1 MPITQDN
8 AVLHLP
14 LLYQWLQNSLREGG
28 DGPEQRLCQAAIQK
42 LQEYIQLNFAVDESA
57 VPPDHSPPG
66 MEICTVY
73 LTKELGDTETV
84 GLSFGNI
91 PVFGDYGEK
100 RRGGKKRKT
109 HQGPVLDVGCIW
121 VTELRKNS
129 PAGKSGKVRLRDEIL
144 SLNGQ
149 LMVGVDVSGASYLA
163 EQCWNGGFIYLIMLR
178 RFKHKVHSPYNG
190 NSSNSSEPGETP
202 TLELGDQTV
211 KKGKRTRKFGVISKP
226 SPHKAT
232 EESKSSTGCE
242 LDNDPISELDNGPD
256 SDLGNGHAFELENGP
271 DSLKEVAGSHLDGS
285 EVDRGTEHRIP
296 KTDAPLP
303 TGDDK
308 RRVSK
313 SGKTDFQSS
322 DCLAREEVGR
332 IWKMELLKE
341 SDGLGIQVSGGR
353 GSKRSP
359 HAIVVTQVKEGGA
372 AHRDGRLSLGDEL
385 LVINGHLLVGLS
397 HEEAVAI
404 LRSATGMVQL
414 VVASKESSAEDL
426 LRLTSK
432 SLPDLTS
439 SVEDVSSWT
448 DNEDQEPDG
457 EEDEG
462 TSSSSVQGAMP
473 GTEEP
478 QDLCGLE
485 ESKGNLE
492 SPKQGSSKLKLKSR
506 LSGGVHRLESVE
518 EYNELMVR
526 NGDPRA
532 RMFEVSRD
540 GRKHSLPQLLDSSG
554 AAQEY
559 HIVKKST
566 RSLSATQVESPWR
579 LIRPSVISIIGLYK
593 EKGKGLGFSIAGGRD
608 CIRGQ
613 MGIFVKTIFPNG
625 SAAED
630 GRLKEGDEILDVN
643 GIPIKGLTFQEAIH
657 TFKQIRSGLFVLT
670 VRTKL
675 LSPSLTP
682 CSTPT
687 HMSRSSSPN
696 FNASGGTSV
705 GGSDEGSSSSL
716 GRKAPGP
723 KDRIVMEVTL
733 NKEPR
738 VGLGIG
744 ACCLAPE
751 NSPPGIY
758 IHSLA
763 PGSVAKMESNLSRGD
778 QILEVNSVNVRHAAL
793 SKVHAILSK
802 CPPGPVRLV
811 IGRHPN
817 PKVSEQEMDEVIARS
832 TYQESKEANS
842 SPGLGTPLKS
852 PSLAKKDSLISESE
866 LSQYFAQDVPG
877 PLSDFVVAGSEDE
890 DHQGSVCSMTEDA
903 SPPPSTSTH
912 KEPGKARANS
922 LVCLGSQRAS
932 GLFHKQVTVARQAS
946 LPGSPQVLRNPLFR
960 QKRVGC
966 YDANDASDEEFDAE
980 GDCISLPGTLPGPS
994 KPLTEDDSRHVL
1006 MTSSKVMGINNQ
1018 EAQPQKTLV
1027 SKASSVPLLGSSLD
1041 LEESVP
1047 RGMGDSPSHTAN
1059 LLASA
1064 KAPKGGPGCSGKK
1077 ELSGSR
1083 SSPKLEY
1090 KAGTETQSLVST
1102 DSPSSPQQKNNTL
1115 ESRHKPVARVS
1126 AYRKRPEAEARPSG
1140 SETVNLTD
1148 GADGPCGLDLNI
1160 QATSVKVTVP
1170 GFRPGAT
1177 VEKESLGLTIGDGH
1191 VPTDWEPTSAL
1202 PHPNDGHITEN
1213 PPEGAPEQKQQP
1225 RTGLDGSPDL
1235 VPSPGQK
1242 GTAHPDPSKT
1252 SVDAGQVRQPE
1263 GPREPASPRVPESE
1277 DVSRVRLTREC
1288 SASPGKMATAHPDF
1302 SKTRAAAEASSPD
1315 TTRKAHRGAGS
1326 EAEGASPA
1334 SAVVLQDPLTSQE
1347 ERQGVPGN
1355 HSKALQTTATLG
1367 PENSQKSALLQ
1378 GVDSVSEGAPQASPT
1393 RPLPTNKAQERCGSV
1408 SGHCCPR
1415 ESEGSPVTDIDRLI
1429 RELDASEA
1437 RPQSPQKGD
1446 QPSPEGSCQDQPPA
1460 GAGERSSRQAQPVT
1474 GNQTPTPRR
1483 AWAAGQPPHP
1493 QWASQPSVLD
1503 SINPDKHFTVN
1514 KNFLSNYSRNFSNFH
1529 EDSMSLSGLGDSTE
1543 PSLSSMYGDAEDS
1556 SSDPESLTEAPRAS
1570 TRDSWSPPR
1579 SRGSSHKED
1588 TMESEEEQIEICSTN
1603 GSPLPPSTTAPVPAR
1618 AAPCPAVA
1626 KVLPLKHSALSEVVG
1641 SPCGRASFV
1650 PGASR
1655 PSIPDSSQPLSLLDI
1670 SSQEH
1675 EPHMDIRISQNHR
1688 PSCEEETVE
1697 APSAS
1702 SAVKNRQPSKA
1713 TRHFHNPPVTL
1724 SSPNMVNGLKHD
1736 LLDDET
1742 PNKKQETNVNAT
1754 ENQSSL
1760 SVDIPKNGVS
1770 VLASPHISE
1779 SQDLDDLLQKPKMT
1793 SRRPIMAWFKE
1804 INKNNQ
1810 GLHSQSKTEKE
1821 QSVVPPRSPDF
1832 KGQVLISSH
1841 KKGGAVPNSP
1851 PQLKL
1856 SLENKDSPKKS
1867 SVETLLSNCQK
1878 SKSGPKLKRL
1888 SIKSKVSSEA
1898 RAANAAKAGGMEHGK
1913 SLISP
1918 QTSHKMLAKVASHQ
1932 SHVADHEE
1940 PDKKATA
1947 TPKSPQCVLESKPPP
1962 AASGSLKPSVSDTS
1976 IRTFT
1981 SPLTAPRTFPEQGA
1995 CSRFHTAF
2003 HSEPDGGCPAAPR
2016 SPKWGAESKAPPA
2029 ASEASPPAASR
2040 SSTATAVN
2048 KREIPPPA
2056 QSERCVSSQTD
2067 SAPEAAQPGV
2077 TGDKEGKIIA
2087 SDPLERANQ
2096 LKIVEISSERMP
2108 KIACGDKPAESDRQG
2123 GFLAQSNCQEKSEIR
2138 LCHQSVESSP
2148 GHPLSL
2154 TSRAPQVEQEI
2165 QRSFSMAKRAA
2176 SSSSPQLPAKKA
2188 DSSQEKSS
2196 QLSNCLGMPKN
2207 GTPVGPALDDHP
2219 YFTPR
2224 PATRTYSMPA
2234 QFASHFGRE
2243 GHSLHSPGRSH
2254 RDSQIPVTS
2263 GGLLEAKA
2271 PRGGV
2276 LGLVNGQG
2284 IYSVKPLLET
2294 SRNLPP
2300 TDEGDVL
2307 SGQEMSC
2314 LVTDKIKVTRR
2325 HYYSEQN
2332 WPHESTSF
2340 FSVKQRIK
2348 SFENLANSDR
2358 PVAKLGASPFLSVS
2372 SKPPIGRRSS
2382 GSVVSGSLSHTGD
2395 PTARSLRRSLSSCS
2409 ESQSEA
2415 STLIPQMT
2423 KSPSSTTLTV
2433 SRQNPA
2439 EASNKGPD
2447 SDPKKSLG
2455 SSGIPTPVVTP
2466 ASPVKRNK
2474 SSVRHNQ
2481 PSPLSRSKL
2490 QELRA
2495 LSMPDLDKLCSEDF
2509 SAGPTAMLFKT
2520 ELEIVPRRSLGS
2532 PLGGLNG
2539 STALSCPV
2547 KGGDKA
2553 CPGGSRPKAS
2563 DPRVPSSAH
2572 VGETTQD
2579 QPSGKNWSVNLDQ
2592 LLVSAGDQQRL
2603 QSVLSSV
2610 GAKSTILTLIQEA
2623 KAQSE
2628 NKEDICFIVLNK
2640 KEGSGLGFSVAGGTD
2655 MEPKP
2660 VVVHRVFS
2668 QGAASQEGT
2677 VNRGDF
2683 LLSVN
2688 GASLAG
2694 LAHGDVLKVLHQ
2706 AQLHKDV
2713 LMVIK
2718 KGNDQPR
2725 PCTRQEPPTASGKG
2739 SLSRKTILLEPGMG
2753 RSVAAQDALCVE
2765 VLKTSAGLGLSLDG
2779 GKSSMSADGPLFI
2792 KRVYKGGAAEQAGTI
2807 EAGDEILAINGKPLV
2822 GLMHFDAW
2830 NIMKSVPEGPV
2841 QLVIRKHRNSS

>member
-8 AVLHLP
+8 AGLHLP

-42 LQEYIQLNFAVDESA
+42 LQEYIQLNLAVEEST
-57 VPPDHSPPG
+57 VPPDHSPPE

-73 LTKELGDTETV
+73 LTKQLGDTETV

-178 RFKHKVHSPYNG
+178 RFKHKAHSTYNG
-190 NSSNSSEPGETP
+190 NGGNGSEPGETP
-202 TLELGDQTV
+202 TLELGDRNS
-211 KKGKRTRKFGVISKP
+211 KKGKRARKFGVISRPPP
-226 SPHKAT
+226 SKAP
-232 EESKSSTGCE
+232 EESRSGASCE
-242 LDNDPISELDNGPD
+242 LADDPSTELENGADPE
-256 SDLGNGHAFELENGP
+256 LGNGHADELENGP
-271 DSLKEVAGSHLDGS
+271 HSLGEVAGPHLERA
-285 EVDRGTEHRIP
+285 EVDRGTENTTP
-296 KTDAPLP
+296 KTDAPLT
-303 TGDDK
+303 TGNDK
-308 RRVSK
+308 RRFSK
-313 SGKTDFQSS
+313 AGKTDFQSS

-414 VVASKESSAEDL
+414 VVASKMPE
-426 LRLTSK
+426 
-432 SLPDLTS
+432 
-439 SVEDVSSWT
+439 T
-448 DNEDQEPDG
+448 D
-457 EEDEG
+457 
-462 TSSSSVQGAMP
+462 
-473 GTEEP
+473 EP
-478 QDLCGLE
+478 QDVCGPE
-485 ESKGNLE
+485 DSKGNLE
-492 SPKQGSSKLKLKSR
+492 SPKQGNSKMKLKSR

-532 RMFEVSRD
+532 RMLEVSRD

-566 RSLSATQVESPWR
+566 RSLSTTHVESPWR

-696 FNASGGTSV
+696 FNTSGGTSA

-744 ACCLAPE
+744 ACCLALE

-832 TYQESKEANS
+832 TYQESKEASS

-866 LSQYFAQDVPG
+866 LSQYFVHDVQG

-890 DHQGSVCSMTEDA
+890 DHPGSSCSA
-903 SPPPSTSTH
+903 SEVGSLPPSSSTH

-922 LVCLGSQRAS
+922 LVTLGSQRTS

-946 LPGSPQVLRNPLFR
+946 LPGSPQVLRNPLLR
-960 QKRVGC
+960 QRRVGC
-966 YDANDASDEEFDAE
+966 YDANDGSDEEEFSGE
-980 GDCISLPGTLPGPS
+980 GDCISLPGSLPGPS
-994 KPLTEDDSRHVL
+994 RPLTENDTRHVL
-1006 MTSSKVMGINNQ
+1006 VTSSKVTDVNKQ
-1018 EAQPQKTLV
+1018 EEQPQKILV
-1027 SKASSVPLLGSSLD
+1027 SKASSVPLLGSSLY

-1047 RGMGDSPSHTAN
+1047 EGMVDASSQPTS
-1059 LLASA
+1059 LLGSSE
-1064 KAPKGGPGCSGKK
+1064 APRNGPGGSGRK

-1090 KAGTETQSLVST
+1090 KVHIDTQCVKNTENSI
-1102 DSPSSPQQKNNTL
+1102 PPQKKSENL
-1115 ESRHKPVARVS
+1115 MSRHKPVARVS
-1126 AYRKRPEAEARPSG
+1126 PHCKRPEAESSC
-1140 SETVNLTD
+1140 SETASLT
-1148 GADGPCGLDLNI
+1148 GKADGSRDQDLKVQTTTVKETITGLPPD
-1160 QATSVKVTVP
+1160 
-1170 GFRPGAT
+1170 GT
-1177 VEKESLGLTIGDGH
+1177 VEEEPLGKLTPGDGC
-1191 VPTDWEPTSAL
+1191 VPTDCGPASIL
-1202 PHPNDGHITEN
+1202 CHPDTGHLTEN
-1213 PPEGAPEQKQQP
+1213 PPEAAPERGQKP
-1225 RTGLDGSPDL
+1225 VTGPNSPPAL
-1235 VPSPGQK
+1235 LPSPGK
-1242 GTAHPDPSKT
+1242 KEATHPDPSKT
-1252 SVDAGQVRQPE
+1252 SVDACQVSWPEKAGQPLL
-1263 GPREPASPRVPESE
+1263 PRVVGPEAQGRSAL
-1277 DVSRVRLTREC
+1277 RLPHEGSTP
-1288 SASPGKMATAHPDF
+1288 PGEKAVAPSDF
-1302 SKTRAAAEASSPD
+1302 SKTLASSPHG
-1315 TTRKAHRGAGS
+1315 TRKVAAPRGVGPGA
-1326 EAEGASPA
+1326 EA
-1334 SAVVLQDPLTSQE
+1334 QDLVSQE
-1347 ERQGVPGN
+1347 QSQGTPGN
-1355 HSKALQTTATLG
+1355 HRKGSETTEDQA
-1367 PENSQKSALLQ
+1367 PETSQAALLE
-1378 GVDSVSEGAPQASPT
+1378 GTDAVSARASQASPS
-1393 RPLPTNKAQERCGSV
+1393 LPVPTDKTSDTCDGV
-1408 SGHCCPR
+1408 SGHCCPLGSR
-1415 ESEGSPVTDIDRLI
+1415 QSPVTDIDSFIKDSEPL
-1429 RELDASEA
+1429 EA
-1437 RPQSPQKGD
+1437 RSQSSQKGD
-1446 QPSPEGSCQDQPPA
+1446 SGGHQGSSQGGPPA
-1460 GAGERSSRQAQPVT
+1460 GARSGSSQHALPIT
-1474 GNQTPTPRR
+1474 GDQTPSPKKTL
-1483 AWAAGQPPHP
+1483 AAAPSTTP

-1503 SINPDKHFTVN
+1503 SINPNKHFTVN
-1514 KNFLSNYSRNFSNFH
+1514 KNFLSNYSRNFSSFH
-1529 EDSMSLSGLGDSTE
+1529 EDSISLSGLGDSTE

-1556 SSDPESLTEAPRAS
+1556 SSDPESLTEAPPPS
-1570 TRDSWSPPR
+1570 TRGSWSQPR
-1579 SRGSSHKED
+1579 SRESSPKED
-1588 TMESEEEQIEICSTN
+1588 TTESEEEQIEICSTN
-1603 GSPLPPSTTAPVPAR
+1603 GYPNQPSTTPTQ
-1618 AAPCPAVA
+1618 AAPCPALA
-1626 KVLPLKHSALSEVVG
+1626 KVLPLKHSALSESVEN
-1641 SPCGRASFV
+1641 PCERASFL
-1650 PGASR
+1650 PGASCA
-1655 PSIPDSSQPLSLLDI
+1655 SSPNPPQLFSLLDLSSREQETHADI
-1670 SSQEH
+1670 S
-1675 EPHMDIRISQNHR
+1675 ISQGHR
-1688 PSCEEETVE
+1688 PLCAEETVE
-1697 APSAS
+1697 VTSAGS
-1702 SAVKNRQPSKA
+1702 VMENGQPPEVIRRS
-1713 TRHFHNPPVTL
+1713 HNPPVML
-1724 SSPNMVNGLKHD
+1724 SSPNMVNGLGHD
-1736 LLDDET
+1736 LLDDKT
-1742 PNKKQETNVNAT
+1742 PDRQETKANTT
-1754 ENQSSL
+1754 ENMYPF
-1760 SVDIPKNGVS
+1760 SVDVPKNGES
-1770 VLASPHISE
+1770 VLANLHISE
-1779 SQDLDDLLQKPKMT
+1779 SQDLDDLLQKRKMI

-1804 INKNNQ
+1804 INKNSQ
-1810 GLHSQSKTEKE
+1810 GSQGQSKTEKE
-1821 QSVVPPRSPDF
+1821 YSTMPARSPDS
-1832 KGQVLISSH
+1832 KIQTLSSSH
-1841 KKGGAVPNSP
+1841 KKGVAMSNSP
-1851 PQLKL
+1851 PPLKMHP
-1856 SLENKDSPKKS
+1856 ENKDSAKKG

-1878 SKSGPKLKRL
+1878 PKCGPKLRRL
-1888 SIKSKVSSEA
+1888 SIKSKSKVGSEA
-1898 RAANAAKAGGMEHGK
+1898 PAANPAKAGGADHRK
-1913 SLISP
+1913 SLLSP
-1918 QTSHKMLAKVASHQ
+1918 QTSHKTLSKGASHRF
-1932 SHVADHEE
+1932 HIADQEE
-1940 PDKKATA
+1940 PDKNTA
-1947 TPKSPQCVLESKPPP
+1947 DTPKAPQCVLESRPPP
-1962 AASGSLKPSVSDTS
+1962 AASGSLKASASDTS
-1976 IRTFT
+1976 IGTFV
-1981 SPLTAPRTFPEQGA
+1981 SPLTSPKTLPEQGV
-1995 CSRFHTAF
+1995 CNRFHVAV
-2003 HSEPDGGCPAAPR
+2003 HSESNKGCPATPKSPR
-2016 SPKWGAESKAPPA
+2016 CGPDSKAPCV
-2029 ASEASPPAASR
+2029 SGSVSPTALR
-2040 SSTATAVN
+2040 SSVSLAGV
-2048 KREIPPPA
+2048 R
-2056 QSERCVSSQTD
+2056 QSEPRTSSQMA
-2067 SAPEAAQPGV
+2067 SVSEAAQPRG
-2077 TGDKEGKIIA
+2077 TSERGSKGIA
-2087 SDPLERANQ
+2087 SDPLERTNQ

-2108 KIACGDKPAESDRQG
+2108 KSACGDKPAESDRQG
-2123 GFLAQSNCQEKSEIR
+2123 GFLAQSNCQEKSKIR
-2138 LCHQSVESSP
+2138 FHQSVESSP
-2148 GHPLSL
+2148 NHPSSL
-2154 TSRAPQVEQEI
+2154 VPPASQVEQETH
-2165 QRSFSMAKRAA
+2165 RSFSVTKLA

-2188 DSSQEKSS
+2188 DPSQGRSSLMSDS
-2196 QLSNCLGMPKN
+2196 QGMPKN
-2207 GTPVGPALDDHP
+2207 DIQMAPAGDDHP

-2234 QFASHFGRE
+2234 QFSSHFGRE
-2243 GHSLHSPGRSH
+2243 SHSPHSPGRSP
-2254 RDSQIPVTS
+2254 RNSQVPVT
-2263 GGLLEAKA
+2263 GTGLPEAKTSK
-2271 PRGGV
+2271 GGI
-2276 LGLVNGQG
+2276 LGLANGQAV
-2284 IYSVKPLLET
+2284 YSVKPLQEALKNIPATE
-2294 SRNLPP
+2294 
-2300 TDEGDVL
+2300 EGDLTAV
-2307 SGQEMSC
+2307 QETSC

-2325 HYYSEQN
+2325 HYYYEQN

-2358 PVAKLGASPFLSVS
+2358 PTAKSGASPFLSVS

-2382 GSVVSGSLSHTGD
+2382 GSITSGSLGYPSD
-2395 PTARSLRRSLSSCS
+2395 AAARSLRRSLSSCS
-2409 ESQSEA
+2409 ENQSE
-2415 STLIPQMT
+2415 SGTLLPQMT
-2423 KSPSSTTLTV
+2423 KSPSSMTLIV
-2433 SRQNPA
+2433 SRQNPP
-2439 EASNKGPD
+2439 ETRNKD
-2447 SDPKKSLG
+2447 SDQKKSLVPL
-2455 SSGIPTPVVTP
+2455 GIPTPTVTP

-2474 SSVRHNQ
+2474 SSVRHAQ
-2481 PSPLSRSKL
+2481 PSPVSRSKL

-2495 LSMPDLDKLCSEDF
+2495 LSMPDLDKLCSSEDYP
-2509 SAGPTAMLFKT
+2509 AGPSAVLFKT
-2520 ELEIVPRRSLGS
+2520 QLEIIPRRSLGS
-2532 PLGGLNG
+2532 PNVPPAAGLPG
-2539 STALSCPV
+2539 LDGRVTLSCSG
-2547 KGGDKA
+2547 KGGNRA
-2553 CPGGSRPKAS
+2553 CPGGSSPTAS
-2563 DPRVPSSAH
+2563 EPVAPGSGNQ
-2572 VGETTQD
+2572 VGKTTQD
-2579 QPSGKNWSVNLDQ
+2579 LPSGKSWSINLDQ
-2592 LLVSAGDQQRL
+2592 LEVSVGDQQKL
-2603 QSVLSSV
+2603 QAVLSSV
-2610 GAKSTILTLIQEA
+2610 GSKSSTLTLIQEA

-2655 MEPKP
+2655 VEPKSIM
-2660 VVVHRVFS
+2660 VHRVFS

-2683 LLSVN
+2683 LLSIN
-2688 GASLAG
+2688 GTSLAG

-2706 AQLHKDV
+2706 AQLHKHV
-2713 LMVIK
+2713 LVVIK

-2725 PCTRQEPPTASGKG
+2725 SFSRQEPPMANGKG
-2739 SLSRKTILLEPGMG
+2739 SLSRKTTSLEPGTG
-2753 RSVAAQDALCVE
+2753 RSGAAPGALCVE

-2779 GKSSMSADGPLFI
+2779 GKSSMSRDGPLVV
-2792 KRVYKGGAAEQAGTI
+2792 KRVYKGGAAEQAGII

-2841 QLVIRKHRNSS
+2841 QLVIRKHQNS

>member
-8 AVLHLP
+8 AMLHLP
-14 LLYQWLQNSLREGG
+14 LLYQWLQNSVREGG

-42 LQEYIQLNFAVDESA
+42 LQEYIQLNFTVDESV

-73 LTKELGDTETV
+73 LTKELGDAETV

-190 NSSNSSEPGETP
+190 NGSNSSEPGETP

-211 KKGKRTRKFGVISKP
+211 KKGKRARKFGVISRP
-226 SPHKAT
+226 STHKAT
-232 EESKSSTGCE
+232 EEPKSSTGCE
-242 LDNDPISELDNGPD
+242 LDNDPISEPDNGPD
-256 SDLGNGHAFELENGP
+256 PELGNGHAFELENGP
-271 DSLKEVAGSHLDGS
+271 ESLKELAGSHLDKS
-285 EVDRGTEHRIP
+285 EADRGTEHRIP
-296 KTDAPLP
+296 KTDAALP
-303 TGDDK
+303 TSNDK
-308 RRVSK
+308 RRFSK

-414 VVASKESSAEDL
+414 VVASKESSTEDL

-462 TSSSSVQGAMP
+462 PGSSSVQGAMP
-473 GTEEP
+473 GTDEP
-478 QDLCGLE
+478 QDSCGPE
-485 ESKGNLE
+485 EPKGNLE
-492 SPKQGSSKLKLKSR
+492 SPKQGSSKMKLKSR

-526 NGDPRA
+526 NGDLRA
-532 RMFEVSRD
+532 RMLEVSRD
-540 GRKHSLPQLLDSSG
+540 GRKHSLPQLLDSTGTS
-554 AAQEY
+554 QEY
-559 HIVKKST
+559 QIVKKST
-566 RSLSATQVESPWR
+566 RSLSTTQVESPWR

-696 FNASGGTSV
+696 FNTSGGSSAA
-705 GGSDEGSSSSL
+705 GSDEGGSSSL

-744 ACCLAPE
+744 ACCLALE

-793 SKVHAILSK
+793 SKVHTILSK

-817 PKVSEQEMDEVIARS
+817 PKVSEQEMDAVIARS

-852 PSLAKKDSLISESE
+852 PSLAKKDPLISDPEPA
-866 LSQYFAQDVPG
+866 QYFAPGVPG
-877 PLSDFVVAGSEDE
+877 PLSDFMVAGSEDE
-890 DHQGSVCSMTEDA
+890 DHPGSGCSISEDGGL
-903 SPPPSTSTH
+903 PPSTSTH

-922 LVCLGSQRAS
+922 LVSLGSQRAS

-946 LPGSPQVLRNPLFR
+946 LPGSPQVLRNPLVR
-960 QKRVGC
+960 QRRVGC
-966 YDANDASDEEFDAE
+966 YDTDDASDEEEFDGE
-980 GDCISLPGTLPGPS
+980 GDCVSLPGTLSGPS
-994 KPLTEDDSRHVL
+994 RSLPEDDCRQVL
-1006 MTSSKVMGINNQ
+1006 MTSSKVMSINNQ
-1018 EAQPQKTLV
+1018 EEHPQKTLV

-1047 RGMGDSPSHTAN
+1047 EGTGDTPSHSAN
-1059 LLASA
+1059 LLASVA
-1064 KAPKGGPGCSGKK
+1064 APKGGPGRSGKK
-1077 ELSGSR
+1077 ELSGSK

-1090 KAGTETQSLVST
+1090 KADAGPQNLMRTDVSR
-1102 DSPSSPQQKNNTL
+1102 SPQQKNDNL
-1115 ESRHKPVARVS
+1115 GSRHKPVARVS
-1126 AYRKRPEAEARPSG
+1126 PHHKRPEADTRPSN
-1140 SETVNLTD
+1140 SETENPAD
-1148 GADGPCGLDLNI
+1148 GADDPCI
-1160 QATSVKVTVP
+1160 QATSGRETGTDFHP
-1170 GFRPGAT
+1170 DGT
-1177 VEKESLGLTIGDGH
+1177 VEKESLGKLTVEDGR
-1191 VPTDWEPTSAL
+1191 VPSNWGPASA
-1202 PHPNDGHITEN
+1202 PCHPDAGHCTEN
-1213 PPEGAPEQKQQP
+1213 LPEAAPEQP
-1225 RTGLDGSPDL
+1225 RTGLDTPDL
-1235 VPSPGQK
+1235 IPTPEQK
-1242 GTAHPDPSKT
+1242 GAAHPEPSKT
-1252 SVDAGQVRQPE
+1252 SMDTGPARRPE
-1263 GPREPASPRVPESE
+1263 DRGEPVSPGVPESE
-1277 DVSRVRLTREC
+1277 DRCHVSLAQES
-1288 SASPGKMATAHPDF
+1288 SASPGKMAAARRDF
-1302 SKTRAAAEASSPD
+1302 SNLPAAPEANLP
-1315 TTRKAHRGAGS
+1315 RKAAAHRGAGP
-1326 EAEGASPA
+1326 EAEAA
-1334 SAVVLQDPLTSQE
+1334 SAASGVLSPDLVSQE
-1347 ERQGVPGN
+1347 ERQRSPG
-1355 HSKALQTTATLG
+1355 HHGKALQATGVLV
-1367 PENSQKSALLQ
+1367 PANSPGSALPE
-1378 GVDSVSEGAPQASPT
+1378 GTDSVSERALQASPA
-1393 RPLPTNKAQERCGSV
+1393 LPSPADRAAGACGGV

-1415 ESEGSPVTDIDRLI
+1415 ESGGSPVTDIDTLI
-1429 RELDASEA
+1429 KELDASEP
-1437 RPQSPQKGD
+1437 RLQSPQKGD
-1446 QPSPEGSCQDQPPA
+1446 RLSQVGRSQGQPPA
-1460 GAGERSSRQAQPVT
+1460 GTGSGSSHHAEPVV
-1474 GNQTPTPRR
+1474 GSQTPTLRR
-1483 AWAAGQPPHP
+1483 AWAAGQPPPP

-1514 KNFLSNYSRNFSNFH
+1514 KNFLSNYSRNFSSFH

-1556 SSDPESLTEAPRAS
+1556 SSDPESLAEAPRAS
-1570 TRDSWSPPR
+1570 TRNNWSPPR
-1579 SRGSSHKED
+1579 SRGSSHRED
-1588 TMESEEEQIEICSTN
+1588 TTESEEEQIEICSTN
-1603 GSPLPPSTTAPVPAR
+1603 GSPNPPSTTAHAPAQ
-1618 AAPCPAVA
+1618 AAPCPVLA
-1626 KVLPLKHSALSEVVG
+1626 KVLPLKHSALSQVVG
-1641 SPCGRASFV
+1641 NPRERASFV
-1650 PGASR
+1650 PGNSC
-1655 PSIPDSSQPLSLLDI
+1655 PSIPNSSQPFPLSDI

-1675 EPHMDIRISQNHR
+1675 ELHADVRILQNPR
-1688 PSCEEETVE
+1688 PSCEEETTE
-1697 APSAS
+1697 ATSTS
-1702 SAVKNRQPSKA
+1702 SSVGNRQPPEAA
-1713 TRHFHNPPVTL
+1713 THFHNPPVALGSLNTVDRL
-1724 SSPNMVNGLKHD
+1724 EHD
-1736 LLDDET
+1736 LLGVET

-1754 ENQSSL
+1754 ENQSPCSMH
-1760 SVDIPKNGVS
+1760 VPKNGES
-1770 VLASPHISE
+1770 VLTNLHISE
-1779 SQDLDDLLQKPKMT
+1779 SHELDELLQKPKMV

-1810 GLHSQSKTEKE
+1810 GTHSQGKTEKE
-1821 QSVVPPRSPDF
+1821 QPMAPSRSPDS
-1832 KGQVLISSH
+1832 KSQVLSFSQNSR
-1841 KKGGAVPNSP
+1841 KGIAVPNSS
-1851 PQLKL
+1851 PQPKVN
-1856 SLENKDSPKKS
+1856 LENKDSPRKS

-1878 SKSGPKLKRL
+1878 PKSGPKLKRL
-1888 SIKSKVSSEA
+1888 SIKSKSKASSEA
-1898 RAANAAKAGGMEHGK
+1898 PAAHVAKAGGTDPRK
-1913 SLISP
+1913 PLISP
-1918 QTSHKMLAKVASHQ
+1918 QTSHKMLLKGASNQFHI
-1932 SHVADHEE
+1932 DHEE
-1940 PDKKATA
+1940 LDKNATA
-1947 TPKSPQCVLESKPPP
+1947 TPRSPQCVLESRPP
-1962 AASGSLKPSVSDTS
+1962 AAPGSLKPSVSETS
-1976 IRTFT
+1976 ITAFI
-1981 SPLTAPRTFPEQGA
+1981 SPHASPRTLPEQGA
-1995 CSRFHTAF
+1995 CGRSYVAF
-2003 HSEPDGGCPAAPR
+2003 HSEPNRGCPAAPR
-2016 SPKWGAESKAPPA
+2016 SPKCGPETRAPPV
-2029 ASEASPPAASR
+2029 ASGNSG
-2040 SSTATAVN
+2040 STATNGQEA
-2048 KREIPPPA
+2048 PPPG
-2056 QSERCVSSQTD
+2056 QRERRTASRMD
-2067 SAPEAAQPGV
+2067 SAPEVARSGV
-2077 TGDKEGKIIA
+2077 TDDKGGRIITG
-2087 SDPLERANQ
+2087 DPLERTNQ

-2108 KIACGDKPAESDRQG
+2108 KNACGDKLAESDRLR

-2138 LCHQSVESSP
+2138 FCHQSEETSSS
-2148 GHPLSL
+2148 HPPSL
-2154 TSRAPQVEQEI
+2154 TSRASQVEQET
-2165 QRSFSMAKRAA
+2165 QRSFSVAKLAS
-2176 SSSSPQLPAKKA
+2176 SSSSPQLPTRKV
-2188 DSSQEKSS
+2188 DSSQGKSS
-2196 QLSNCLGMPKN
+2196 QVSGSLGMTKN
-2207 GTPVGPALDDHP
+2207 GTSAGPVPDDHP

-2234 QFASHFGRE
+2234 QFSSHFGRE
-2243 GHSLHSPGRSH
+2243 GHALHSPGRSH
-2254 RDSQIPVTS
+2254 RDSQISATS

-2271 PRGGV
+2271 ARGGG
-2276 LGLVNGQG
+2276 LGLANGQG
-2284 IYSVKPLLET
+2284 MYSVKPLLET
-2294 SRNLPP
+2294 SRNLPT

-2307 SGQEMSC
+2307 PVRETSC
-2314 LVTDKIKVTRR
+2314 LATDKIKVTRR

-2332 WPHESTSF
+2332 YESTSF

-2348 SFENLANSDR
+2348 SFENLAHSDR
-2358 PVAKLGASPFLSVS
+2358 LVARSGVSPFLSAS

-2382 GSVVSGSLSHTGD
+2382 GSIASGSLSHPSD
-2395 PTARSLRRSLSSCS
+2395 PAARSLRRSLSSCS

-2423 KSPSSTTLTV
+2423 KSPSSTALTV
-2433 SRQNPA
+2433 SQQNPA

-2447 SDPKKSLG
+2447 SDPKKSL
-2455 SSGIPTPVVTP
+2455 SPSGIPTPTMTP

-2474 SSVRHNQ
+2474 SSVRHTQ

-2509 SAGPTAMLFKT
+2509 SAGPTAVLFKT
-2520 ELEIVPRRSLGS
+2520 ELEITPRRSLGS
-2532 PLGGLNG
+2532 PAGGLNG
-2539 STALSCPV
+2539 STALSCPM
-2547 KGGDKA
+2547 KRGDRA
-2553 CPGGSRPKAS
+2553 CPGGSSPKAS
-2563 DPRVPSSAH
+2563 EPGAPSSAHH
-2572 VGETTQD
+2572 VGETTWD
-2579 QPSGKNWSVNLDQ
+2579 LPSGKGWSVNLDQ

-2610 GAKSTILTLIQEA
+2610 GSRSTVPALIQEA

-2628 NKEDICFIVLNK
+2628 NKEDVCFIVLNK
-2640 KEGSGLGFSVAGGTD
+2640 KEGSGLGFTVAGGTD
-2655 MEPKP
+2655 VEPKSI
-2660 VVVHRVFS
+2660 VVHRVFS

-2688 GASLAG
+2688 GTSLAG

-2713 LMVIK
+2713 LVVIK

-2725 PCTRQEPPTASGKG
+2725 SSTRREANGKG
-2739 SLSRKTILLEPGMG
+2739 LLSRKTSLLEPGVG
-2753 RSVAAQDALCVE
+2753 RSVASHDALCVE

-2779 GKSSMSADGPLFI
+2779 GKSSMAGDGPLVI